1 MTARYLHS
9 EDRAKRVSYLLINHL
24 VLEGQPA
31 AQLETWD
38 FLDGITFS
46 EDGRS
51 RRTDLKQRGRDGRP
65 LPAED
70 VDVCLAETAE
80 A

>member
-1 MTARYLHS
+1 MHS
-9 EDRAKRVSYLLINHL
+9 KDRAKRISYLLINHL
-24 VLEGQPA
+24 VLEGPPA

-38 FLDGITFS
+38 FLNGITFS

-51 RRTDLKQRGRDGRP
+51 LRTDLKQSGRDRRP

-70 VDVCLAETAE
+70 VDVCLAETTE